1 MVSSKQRSSSPDLL
15 PEGAIGDHYEPSK
28 NVIEFGNFSPDVV
41 NNTYNTLASVASAAS
56 AESEDEADTEVEDM
70 AEHDTITSLGQFL
83 SSARTNGDAAGGGGG
98 AGKRL
103 FSVLASRRAKMAQ
116 QPASTSSSSISSRWA
131 FTRS

>member
-15 PEGAIGDHYEPSK
+15 PEGAIDDHYEPSN
-28 NVIEFGNFSPDVV
+28 NVVEFCNFSPDVV

-83 SSARTNGDAAGGGGG
+83 PSARNNGDAAGGG

-116 QPASTSSSSISSRWA
+116 PASTSSSSISSRWA

>member
-1 MVSSKQRSSSPDLL
+1 MLSSSATFPL
-15 PEGAIGDHYEPSK
+15 
-28 NVIEFGNFSPDVV
+28 DVV

-83 SSARTNGDAAGGGGG
+83 SSARTNGDAAGGG

-103 FSVLASRRAKMAQ
+103 FSVLASRRTKVA
-116 QPASTSSSSISSRWA
+116 QPASASSSSISSRWA

>member
-1 MVSSKQRSSSPDLL
+1 MTSML
-15 PEGAIGDHYEPSK
+15 AIGRARTPPIFFQKVRLVIGDEPSK

-83 SSARTNGDAAGGGGG
+83 SSARNNGDAAGGG

-116 QPASTSSSSISSRWA
+116 PASTSSSSISSRWA

>member
-1 MVSSKQRSSSPDLL
+1 M
-15 PEGAIGDHYEPSK
+15 
-28 NVIEFGNFSPDVV
+28 GNFSPDVV
-41 NNTYNTLASVASAAS
+41 NNAYNTLASVASAAS

-83 SSARTNGDAAGGGGG
+83 SSARTNGDAAGGGG

-116 QPASTSSSSISSRWA
+116 PASTSSSSVSSRWA